1 MDRKAA
7 TKYVGKPVRI
17 NEGKNGEYTGILED
31 VTAEPRKPWVGTVRI
46 SGVLSYPD
54 IMWDSNELPSPL
66 YSENEQVYCSGNKI
80 TPYSRD
86 DSYTYKQSIDYA
98 LAEKWNRID
107 AEKEANESVLA
118 LIHQELKRRKA
129 EDLLYEE
136 SYVYYHLVKKARHFY
151 VYDEEKKEA
160 LSLDGCPF
168 EFEIK
173 VKGRW
178 QKARTANAPEFE
190 LESGKTVE
198 LKHGDQLR
206 LNKSQFDPYRILI
219 NELDPP
225 ALQALERG
233 LKKLGIFHENSVY
246 CHNSLLIQL
255 LSEVDQDEFD
265 GVNFISYATDKHQ
278 FIVQH
283 HYEREIFEDEPDRTY
298 DRFEFTSDTGERLI
312 TTYATELSKD

>member
-1 MDRKAA
+1 MDRRTASLNI
-7 TKYVGKPVRI
+7 GKPVRI
-17 NEGKNGEYTGILED
+17 NEGKNGEYAGILED
-31 VTAEPRKPWVGTVRI
+31 VTAEPRKIWTGSVRI
-46 SGVLSYPD
+46 TGVLSYPD
-54 IMWDSNELPSPL
+54 IPSDANKLPAPL
-66 YSENEQVYCSGNKI
+66 YRENENVFCSGNKI
-80 TPYSRD
+80 SPLRSD
-86 DSYTYKQSIDYA
+86 HPAGYKQSIAAA
-98 LAEKWNRID
+98 LAEKWNRVEN
-107 AEKEANESVLA
+107 EKEANESILA

-129 EDLLYEE
+129 EDLLYQD
-136 SYVYYHLVKKARHFY
+136 SYVYYHLVKKARHYY

-178 QKARTANAPEFE
+178 QKARTREGAEFE
-190 LESGKTVE
+190 LDGGRTVE
-198 LKHGDQLR
+198 LKHGDVLR
-206 LNKSQFDPYRILI
+206 LNKVQFDPYRILI

-233 LKKLGIFHENSVY
+233 LQKLEIFHENSVY

-255 LSEVDQDEFD
+255 LSDVDQDMFE

-283 HYEREIFEDEPDRTY
+283 HYEREIFEDQPDRTY
-298 DRFEFTSDTGERLI
+298 DRFEFTADTGERLI